1 VKQLLITVLL
11 ALGPAAAPATPTLEL
26 AGDELRGWK
35 GIEITV
41 YQSDPQ
47 PASHADPRDARD
59 AYPFNP

>member
-1 VKQLLITVLL
+1 MTRLIFALVL
-11 ALGPAAAPATPTLEL
+11 ALGPAAAFATPTLEL

-41 YQSDPQ
+41 YRSNSA